1 MAMGGGSSTG
11 ISATPNVTPMIDVM
25 LVLLVI
31 FMIVIPSLISGFN
44 AVPPQGVNLK
54 SHPPEDTEVLLGID
68 RTGQY
73 YLQKQPIRNETL
85 YDRLKTIYDA
95 RTEDKI
101 LYLRADKD
109 IEYGKVI
116 DVLDVAGKA
125 GVRVTGMI
133 ADQQPGT
140 QSTVP
145 GDDPNAPA
153 SAAPGGGRP

>member
-1 MAMGGGSSTG
+1 MSTGGGSG
-11 ISATPNVTPMIDVM
+11 IQATPNVTPMIDVM

-44 AVPPQGVNLK
+44 AQPPQGVNLK

-85 YDRLKTIYDA
+85 FDRLKAIYDT
-95 RTEDKI
+95 RTEDKV
-101 LYLRADKD
+101 LYLRADRD
-109 IEYGKVI
+109 IEYSKVI

-140 QSTVP
+140 SSTVQ
-145 GDDPNAPA
+145 GDNPNAPP
-153 SAAPGGGRP
+153 AAGGKP

>member
-1 MAMGGGSSTG
+1 MAMAGGGSGG

-44 AVPPQGVNLK
+44 AVPPQGVNLV

-85 YDRLKTIYDA
+85 FDRLKAIYDT
-95 RTEDKI
+95 RTEDKV
-101 LYLRADKD
+101 LYLRADRD
-109 IEYGKVI
+109 IEYSKVI

-140 QSTVP
+140 SSTVQ
-145 GDDPNAPA
+145 GDNPNAPP
-153 SAAPGGGRP
+153 AAGGKP

>member
-1 MAMGGGSSTG
+1 MAMAGGGGGG
-11 ISATPNVTPMIDVM
+11 IQATPNVTPMIDVM

-44 AVPPQGVNLK
+44 AQPPQGVNLK

-85 YDRLKTIYDA
+85 GERLKAIYDT
-95 RTEDKI
+95 RTEDKV
-101 LYLRADKD
+101 LYLRADRD
-109 IEYGKVI
+109 LEYSKVI
-116 DVLDVAGKA
+116 DVLDIAGKS

-140 QSTVP
+140 QSSVQGDNPNVP
-145 GDDPNAPA
+145 AP
-153 SAAPGGGRP
+153 SG

>member
-1 MAMGGGSSTG
+1 MAMAGGGSGG

-44 AVPPQGVNLK
+44 AVPPQGVNLI
-54 SHPPEDTEVLLGID
+54 SHPPEDTEVLLGIARD
-68 RTGQY
+68 GQY

-85 YDRLKTIYDA
+85 YDRLKAIYDT

-101 LYLRADKD
+101 MYLRADKD
-109 IEYGKVI
+109 LEYGKVI
-116 DVLDVAGKA
+116 DVIDIAGKA

-140 QSTVP
+140 QSTVQ

-153 SAAPGGGRP
+153 APAGGRP

>member
-1 MAMGGGSSTG
+1 MAMSTGGGSG
-11 ISATPNVTPMIDVM
+11 VSAMPNVTPMIDVM

-44 AVPPQGVNLK
+44 AQPPTGVNLK

-85 YDRLKTIYDA
+85 YDRLKAIYDT
-95 RTEDKI
+95 RTEDKVM
-101 LYLRADKD
+101 YLRADRD
-109 IEYGKVI
+109 LEYSK
-116 DVLDVAGKA
+116 VLDVIDIAGKA

-140 QSTVP
+140 QSSVQ
-145 GDDPNAPA
+145 GDDPNV
-153 SAAPGGGRP
+153 AAPTKGGTP

>member
-1 MAMGGGSSTG
+1 MAMSTGGGSG
-11 ISATPNVTPMIDVM
+11 VSAMPNVTPMIDVM

-44 AVPPQGVNLK
+44 AQPPQGVNLK

-85 YDRLKTIYDA
+85 HDRLKAIYDT
-95 RTEDKI
+95 RTEDKV
-101 LYLRADKD
+101 LYLRADRD
-109 IEYGKVI
+109 LEYSKVI
-116 DVLDVAGKA
+116 DVLDIAGKA

-140 QSTVP
+140 QSSVQ
-145 GDDPNAPA
+145 GDDPNVT
-153 SAAPGGGRP
+153 AAKGGTP

>member
-1 MAMGGGSSTG
+1 MAMSTGGGSG
-11 ISATPNVTPMIDVM
+11 VSAMPNVTPMIDVM

-73 YLQKQPIRNETL
+73 YLQKQPIRNEAL
-85 YDRLKTIYDA
+85 YDRLKAIYDA
-95 RTEDKI
+95 RTEDKVM
-101 LYLRADKD
+101 YLRADRD
-109 IEYGKVI
+109 LEYSK
-116 DVLDVAGKA
+116 VLDVIDIAGKA

-140 QSTVP
+140 QSTVQ
-145 GDDPNAPA
+145 GDDPNVVAPTK
-153 SAAPGGGRP
+153 GGTP

>member
-1 MAMGGGSSTG
+1 MAMSTGGGSG
-11 ISATPNVTPMIDVM
+11 VSAMPNVTPMIDVM

-44 AVPPQGVNLK
+44 AQPPTGVNLK

-73 YLQKQPIRNETL
+73 YLQKQPIRNEAL
-85 YDRLKTIYDA
+85 YDRLKAIYDT
-95 RTEDKI
+95 RTEDKVM
-101 LYLRADKD
+101 YLRADRD
-109 IEYGKVI
+109 LEYSKVL
-116 DVLDVAGKA
+116 DVIDVAGKA

-140 QSTVP
+140 QSTVQ
-145 GDDPNAPA
+145 GDDPNVTATK
-153 SAAPGGGRP
+153 GGTP

>member
-1 MAMGGGSSTG
+1 MAMSTGGGSG
-11 ISATPNVTPMIDVM
+11 VSAMPNVTPMIDVM

-73 YLQKQPIRNETL
+73 YLQKQPIRNEAL
-85 YDRLKTIYDA
+85 YDRLKAIYDT
-95 RTEDKI
+95 RTEDKVM
-101 LYLRADKD
+101 YLRADRD
-109 IEYGKVI
+109 LEYSKVL
-116 DVLDVAGKA
+116 DVIDVAGKA

-140 QSTVP
+140 QSSVQ
-145 GDDPNAPA
+145 GDDPNV
-153 SAAPGGGRP
+153 AAPTKGGTP

>member
-1 MAMGGGSSTG
+1 MSAGGGSG
-11 ISATPNVTPMIDVM
+11 IQATPNVTPMIDVM

-44 AVPPQGVNLK
+44 AQPPQGVNLK
-54 SHPPEDTEVLLGID
+54 SHPPEDTEVMLGID

-85 YDRLKTIYDA
+85 FDRLKAIYDT
-95 RTEDKI
+95 RTEDKV
-101 LYLRADKD
+101 LYLRADRD
-109 IEYGKVI
+109 IEYSKVI

-140 QSTVP
+140 SSTVQ
-145 GDDPNAPA
+145 GDNPNAPP
-153 SAAPGGGRP
+153 AAGGKP

>member
-1 MAMGGGSSTG
+1 MAMSGGTTDG
-11 ISATPNVTPMIDVM
+11 ISSTPNVTPMIDVM

-85 YDRLKTIYDA
+85 FDRLKAIYDT

-101 LYLRADKD
+101 MYLRADKD

-116 DVLDVAGKA
+116 DVIDIAGKA

-133 ADQQPGT
+133 ADQVPGT
-140 QSTVP
+140 QSTVQ
-145 GDDPNAPA
+145 GDDPNAAVP
-153 SAAPGGGRP
+153 AAPPGGRP

>member
-1 MAMGGGSSTG
+1 MAMGGGSSSSG

-25 LVLLVI
+25 LVLLII
-31 FMIVIPSLISGFN
+31 FMIVIPSLMSGFN
-44 AVPPQGVNLK
+44 AVPPQGINLK
-54 SHPPEDTEVLLGID
+54 AHPPEDTEVLLGID

-85 YDRLKTIYDA
+85 YDRLKQIYDA

-101 LYLRADKD
+101 MYLRADKD
-109 IEYGKVI
+109 LDYGKVI
-116 DVLDVAGKA
+116 DVLDIAGKA

-140 QSTVP
+140 TSTVEGDVP
-145 GDDPNAPA
+145 GAPA
-153 SAAPGGGRP
+153 APPGGTQ